1 MVVKL
6 RTSTGLSTVLDQPL
20 TDEYSM
26 SKNKAPLPFG
36 EEDEATRAA
45 VLARLFHRMS
55 VTLDLMMTEF
65 ETSKDVSPKP
75 ILSKIIELQSVH
87 FAVLKAQEAFLEKF
101 HSNEDTPENDREKIR
116 SDIGGKLDR
125 IRDAIAAENVSEKS

>member
-1 MVVKL
+1 
-6 RTSTGLSTVLDQPL
+6 
-20 TDEYSM
+20 M